1 MSDTGNPWQ
10 SPGTEVS
17 PTQEAAGVGVLTAT
31 MVRFLREASPWLR
44 FLGILGFIG
53 CGLMTLG
60 GLIFAIVIT
69 VVSGFAQAFG
79 GMVGG
84 AFLGAVYIVLGLL
97 SFFPAKFVYGFGS
110 KIHRYMQSNS
120 DKDLEDAFKN
130 NKSLW
135 KFYGILVIVYLA
147 LIPVLL
153 IGASV
158 VTAVLSAIW

>member
-17 PTQEAAGVGVLTAT
+17 PTQEASGAGVLTAT

-69 VVSGFAQAFG
+69 VFSELAGGFG
-79 GMVGG
+79 GVVGG
-84 AFLGAVYIVLGLL
+84 AFLGVVYIVLGLL
-97 SFFPAKFVYGFGS
+97 SFFPSKFVYGFGS
-110 KIHRYMQSNS
+110 KIRHYIQSNS
-120 DKDLEDAFKN
+120 DKDLEDALRN

-147 LIPVLL
+147 FIPLLL
-153 IGASV
+153 IGAAV
-158 VTAVLSAIW
+158 VAAISAIW

>member
-1 MSDTGNPWQ
+1 
-10 SPGTEVS
+10 
-17 PTQEAAGVGVLTAT
+17 
-31 MVRFLREASPWLR
+31 
-44 FLGILGFIG
+44 
-53 CGLMTLG
+53 
-60 GLIFAIVIT
+60 
-69 VVSGFAQAFG
+69 
-79 GMVGG
+79 
-84 AFLGAVYIVLGLL
+84 
-97 SFFPAKFVYGFGS
+97 
-110 KIHRYMQSNS
+110 MQSNS